1 MWHTDVILAFGWWWQ
16 EGHKFKVVIG
26 HIANMWPTYNVRAC
40 LRKKKALV
48 FADLSDLR
56 FPWAPSQG
64 AACGTRQPCPLGLDW
79 AHFTVPLNQV
89 SCTTHGGEIPAVLP
103 LKVKSQHFYFLL
115 DKARHP
121 NTQFF
126 DNPWV
131 STRACEKT
139 TWVPSFSQVRMQT
152 LGMGWQPEQW
162 WNLGA
167 SQSSKGKTTARTCWR
182 SLFSV

>member
-1 MWHTDVILAFGWWWQ
+1 
-16 EGHKFKVVIG
+16 
-26 HIANMWPTYNVRAC
+26 MWPTYNVRAC

-89 SCTTHGGEIPAVLP
+89 SCTTHGGEIPAMLP

-139 TWVPSFSQVRMQT
+139 TWVPSFSQVRMRT